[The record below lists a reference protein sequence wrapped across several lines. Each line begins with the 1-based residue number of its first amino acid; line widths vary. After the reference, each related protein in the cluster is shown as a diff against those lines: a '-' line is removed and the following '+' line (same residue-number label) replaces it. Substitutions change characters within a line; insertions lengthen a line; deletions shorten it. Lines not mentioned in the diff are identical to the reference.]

1 MNSHIVPV
9 SSGLLAL
16 LGQKGI
22 AGSDLFSREILVLR
36 TIVAG
41 TSYRNIHTVEK
52 QLLADTLLQ
61 LQRETDNEHDELAIK
76 VLLDKELLGYIPRS
90 KNEVLARLMDA
101 GKCFTAKIT
110 GFEWEGAWARI
121 DIDVFLKD

>member
-1 MNSHIVPV
+1 MSSHIVPV

-41 TSYRNIHTVEK
+41 TSYRNIHTIEK

-61 LQRETDNEHDELAIK
+61 LRRETDNEHDELAIK

-110 GFEWEGAWARI
+110 SFEWEGAWARI